1 MRTLALAAALF
12 LAALSAAAQ
21 QPRILHG
28 TVASIPA
35 SSDLGAQIRAS
46 KTAFIGYSVPE
57 IESEHVMCCFTTYG
71 DYRTGRTCSLDRD
84 GSSFNSSDRDD
95 MHVASSDLFAI
106 VYRVENGEI
115 ARVRSYSMD
124 CALDANGAAVTWIEG
139 VDPKKSVALLVSMLG
154 SSEHRSGS
162 VMSTLAMHADA
173 SATAELERI
182 LSSSTAPDGTR
193 GQAAFWLGQT
203 RGRRGYEDVLAVAQ
217 SASASPHLREKA
229 VFALSQSKEPGAIDA
244 LINLAKHD
252 PTAHV
257 RSQALFW
264 LSQKAGNK
272 AAGAIR
278 ASLDD
283 DPDSGVRDKAV
294 FAVSQLPNDESVP
307 MLIELMKSHRDPSV
321 RKKAAFW
328 LGQKHDPR
336 ALAAIEDILR
346 K

>member
-1 MRTLALAAALF
+1 MRTASIALAILLF
-12 LAALSAAAQ
+12 AVTGGAQ

-28 TVASIPA
+28 TVTTVPA
-35 SSDLGAQIRAS
+35 APNLGAQIRAS

-57 IESEHVMCCFTTYG
+57 IEGEHVMCCFNTYG
-71 DYRTGRTCSLDRD
+71 DYHTGGTCSLDRD

-95 MHVASSDLFAI
+95 LHVASSDVFAI

-124 CALDANGAAVTWIEG
+124 CGLEANGAAVTWIDG
-139 VDPKKSVALLVSMLG
+139 VDPKKSVALLASMVG
-154 SSEHRSGS
+154 NSERRSDS
-162 VMSTLAMHADA
+162 VMPAIAMHADP
-173 SATAELERI
+173 SATTELERI
-182 LSSSTAPDGTR
+182 LNSSTTADETR
-193 GQAAFWLGQT
+193 GKAAFWLGQT

-217 SASASPHLREKA
+217 SSSASPRLREKA

-257 RSQALFW
+257 RSQAIFW

-283 DPDSGVRDKAV
+283 DPDSSVREKAV
-294 FAVSQLPNDESVP
+294 FAISQLPDGESVP

-328 LGQKHDPR
+328 LGQKHDSR

>member
-1 MRTLALAAALF
+1 MRTASIAFAILLF
-12 LAALSAAAQ
+12 AVAGGAQ

-28 TVASIPA
+28 TVTSIPA
-35 SSDLGAQIRAS
+35 SPNLGAQIRAS

-57 IESEHVMCCFTTYG
+57 IEGEHVMCCFNTYG
-71 DYRTGRTCSLDRD
+71 DYHTGGTCSLDRD
-84 GSSFNSSDRDD
+84 GSSFNSSDRGDL
-95 MHVASSDLFAI
+95 HVASSDVFAI

-124 CALDANGAAVTWIEG
+124 CALDANGAAITWIDG
-139 VDPKKSVALLVSMLG
+139 VDPKKSVALLVSMVG
-154 SSEHRSGS
+154 NTERRSES
-162 VMSTLAMHADA
+162 VMSAIAMHADP
-173 SATAELERI
+173 SATTELERI
-182 LSSSTAPDGTR
+182 LNSSTTPDETR
-193 GQAAFWLGQT
+193 GKAAFWLGQT
-203 RGRRGYEDVLAVAQ
+203 RERRGYEDVLAVAQ
-217 SASASPHLREKA
+217 SSASPRLREKA

-257 RSQALFW
+257 RSQAIFW

-278 ASLDD
+278 ASLDN
-283 DPDSGVRDKAV
+283 DPDSSVREKAV
-294 FAVSQLPNDESVP
+294 FAISQLPNDESVP

-328 LGQKHDPR
+328 LGQKHDSR

>member
-1 MRTLALAAALF
+1 MRTASIALTILLF
-12 LAALSAAAQ
+12 AVSGGAQ
-21 QPRILHG
+21 QPRILHA
-28 TVASIPA
+28 TVTRVAA
-35 SSDLGAQIRAS
+35 SSDLGTQIRAS

-57 IESEHVMCCFTTYG
+57 IESEHVMCCFSTYG
-71 DYRTGRTCSLDRD
+71 DYRMGGTCSLDRD
-84 GSSFNSSDRDD
+84 GSSFNSSDRGDL
-95 MHVASSDLFAI
+95 HVASSDVFAI

-124 CALDANGAAVTWIEG
+124 CALDANGAAVTWIDG
-139 VDPKKSVALLVSMLG
+139 VDPKKSVALLASMLG
-154 SSEHRSGS
+154 SSERRSGS
-162 VMSTLAMHADA
+162 VISTLAMHADA

-182 LSSSTAPDGTR
+182 LNSSTAPDETR

-217 SASASPHLREKA
+217 SASASQHLREKA

-244 LINLAKHD
+244 LIDLAKHD
-252 PTAHV
+252 PIAHV
-257 RSQALFW
+257 RSQAIFW

-294 FAVSQLPNDESVP
+294 FAVSQLPDDESVP

-336 ALAAIEDILR
+336 ALAAIEDVLKR
-346 K
+346 